1 MNNHEERLAA
11 LEQWQ
16 EETNHNI
23 AAIQQLLNTTDCITA
38 ITPLMEGGEEV
49 GYTIS
54 FLHSDPIV
62 IYHGKKGDK
71 GEQGDK
77 GDKGEQ
83 GEQGDKGDT
92 GADGHTPQIGLT
104 QEADGNWY
112 WTLDGQLMTDPQ
124 GNPIRA
130 NGEDGK
136 DGQDGADG
144 EDGQDGTPG
153 QDGQPGADGEDG
165 TPAPTPQIRL
175 GSSLTTG
182 TIMTDNGTKQADA
195 WYLSVDDG
203 ETWYRISGDK
213 GEEGDRGPQGPQG
226 KPGNNGSD
234 GDDGDSMFAEPPIT
248 DEGTHYTF
256 HLADEDSDPIIVPK
270 YQPLQ
275 ILTEAEHKAGTASDN
290 GIATVT
296 PDGETTFYLQMNDG
310 TDYAN
315 IVATVTPLGDDAV
328 LTRATPDGWS
338 AALQRTDDGEDI
350 TITVTAP
357 DEAGKALLDVS
368 LIRTDGSKQTAS
380 RVLEVPV
387 VEGGQTLTEAGTY
400 IMQGTYTQGITISG
414 KEDITLVLEGANI
427 TTANTSAISI
437 TDGANPTLRV
447 VGENSVSAQEDVQRY
462 YAGIYVASGSS
473 ITLTG
478 DGPDNVLRVTA
489 QFGAGIGGFDSTPC
503 GDITISGITVEAVG
517 GTGYAS
523 APGIGSVNGSCGT
536 ITITDATVYARGRG
550 ASVNAAPAIGAY
562 GSVPNIVI
570 SRSEIHTYRGFR
582 NNQLNPDYIGQGV
595 IGLLN
600 QGSGLIRGDIKSSTV
615 YKYTYDY
622 GTNTSTEDGIV
633 DYDDQG
639 VGTERPRP

>member
-1 MNNHEERLAA
+1 
-11 LEQWQ
+11 
-16 EETNHNI
+16 
-23 AAIQQLLNTTDCITA
+23 
-38 ITPLMEGGEEV
+38 
-49 GYTIS
+49 
-54 FLHSDPIV
+54 
-62 IYHGKKGDK
+62 
-71 GEQGDK
+71 
-77 GDKGEQ
+77 
-83 GEQGDKGDT
+83 
-92 GADGHTPQIGLT
+92 
-104 QEADGNWY
+104 
-112 WTLDGQLMTDPQ
+112 
-124 GNPIRA
+124 
-130 NGEDGK
+130 
-136 DGQDGADG
+136 
-144 EDGQDGTPG
+144 
-153 QDGQPGADGEDG
+153 
-165 TPAPTPQIRL
+165 
-175 GSSLTTG
+175 
-182 TIMTDNGTKQADA
+182 MTDNGTKQPDA
-195 WYLSVDDG
+195 WYLSVDG
-203 ETWYRISGDK
+203 GQTWYRISGED
-213 GEEGDRGPQGPQG
+213 GEDGNRGPTGPQGPTG
-226 KPGNNGSD
+226 PTGPAGANGQP
-234 GDDGDSMFAEPPIT
+234 GDSMFSKKPT
-248 DEGTHYTF
+248 LSDDGTHYIFT
-256 HLADEDSDPIIVPK
+256 LADDDDDDTNNPTIEVAA
-270 YQPLQ
+270 YQPLR
-275 ILTEAEHKAGTASDN
+275 ILTAAEHEAGTPSGN
-290 GIATVT
+290 GMVPVT
-296 PDGETTFYLQMNDG
+296 PGGQTTLYLQLSADA
-310 TDYAN
+310 DYAN
-315 IVATVTPLGDDAV
+315 ITATVTPLGDDAV

-338 AALQRTDDGEDI
+338 AALQRTDDGQDI

-357 DEAGKALLDVS
+357 AAVGKALLDVS

-427 TTANTSAISI
+427 TTTDASAIRI
-437 TDGANPTLRV
+437 TDGATPTLRV
-447 VGENSVSAQEDVQRY
+447 VGENSVSVNYNQPGY
-462 YAGIYVASGSS
+462 FFSGIYVASGSS